1 MTWLKKIK
9 SFAALMF
16 VCTMIV
22 SASLTSCKPGDGS
35 AEEAKEESAEHPAG
49 DTAKADHP
57 QGESE
62 HPRSD
67 STEVEN

>member
-1 MTWLKKIK
+1 ML
-9 SFAALMF
+9 

-57 QGESE
+57 KGEAE
-62 HPRSD
+62 HPKSD
-67 STEVEN
+67 TTKVEN